1 MINKS
6 RYYFLILICVL
17 TSVQLRGQDDTSSIE
32 QHCVNF
38 FANYILGKEPKL
50 YDRKVYFDWM
60 SLPKQTVFF
69 SRTIKYYFLKNSELE
84 KDVYYG
90 QYAEPLEPIKIKCVK
105 NSHFVKRKKKKTY
118 TLSVYQKRKVG
129 EYYYVLF
136 DLYLPSEL
144 RGYNIYFQVKNTQEP
159 LEYVLID
166 YIY

>member
-50 YDRKVYFDWM
+50 QGK
-60 SLPKQTVFF
+60 KVFF
-69 SRTIKYYFLKNSELE
+69 NWVSEAEQTFFSYPLNYIFSSNPELE
-84 KDVYYG
+84 KDIYYS

-105 NSHFVKRKKKKTY
+105 NTHLVKRKKKKTY
-118 TLSVYQKRKVG
+118 TLSVYRKRKVG

-136 DLYLPSEL
+136 DLYLSSEL
-144 RGYNIYFQVKNTQEP
+144 RGYKIYFQVKNTQEP